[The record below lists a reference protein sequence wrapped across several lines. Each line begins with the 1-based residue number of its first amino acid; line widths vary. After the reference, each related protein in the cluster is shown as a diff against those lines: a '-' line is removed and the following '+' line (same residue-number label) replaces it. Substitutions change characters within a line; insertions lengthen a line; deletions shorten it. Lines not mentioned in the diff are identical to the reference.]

1 MIEFHKVWVAQCEA
15 AREIRARRGTPKA
28 LGYLIGEKLVE
39 FLRMAERAPE
49 WREQLPLFVA
59 EIKQLFS
66 PEEIRGYLDGVRRVG
81 PLGHVLSD
89 DEFEEFR
96 AAGAVEDDPV
106 GGAEDVLR
114 VDAREGSCWPNE
126 DVGQSPHRS
135 HARTAHRNGDRR

>member
-1 MIEFHKVWVAQCEA
+1 MIEFHRVWVAQCEA
-15 AREIRARRGTPKA
+15 AREIRARRGAQKA

-49 WREQLPLFVA
+49 WREQVPLFIA
-59 EIKQLFS
+59 EIKQIFS
-66 PEEIRGYLDGVRRVG
+66 LEELQGYLDGIRRVG

-89 DEFEEFR
+89 EEFEQFR

-114 VDAREGSCWPNE
+114 VERARRLLQAE
-126 DVGQSPHRS
+126 
-135 HARTAHRNGDRR
+135 